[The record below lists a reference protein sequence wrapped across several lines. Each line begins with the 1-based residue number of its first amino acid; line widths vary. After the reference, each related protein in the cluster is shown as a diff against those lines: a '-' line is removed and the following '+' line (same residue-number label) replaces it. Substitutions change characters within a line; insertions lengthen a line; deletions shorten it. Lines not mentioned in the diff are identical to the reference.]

1 MEKRLT
7 IAIVLTIV
15 FLFFYQQFVMK
26 KFEKKAEEQI
36 VQEKVEKKKEKNET
50 PYRKREEVK
59 IKQEEKKVNNT
70 KINKN
75 IEKQP
80 KIVEKNINNIV
91 YENDLYRAVFSNKGA
106 ALISFRLKKHMGS
119 DKKRLELV
127 SDLSEKTGKYPFM
140 VFDKEGEIFNKAIY
154 KVIKKRSGGKTV
166 IEFIFSDGN
175 GNYARKVF
183 SLREKT
189 YYIDIETNFELEG
202 ENRKL
207 YLIWGPGIGRI
218 QQEDLKNISF
228 EFEEKIG
235 YYLNDKV
242 NKIKVMKAGEESS
255 INFRKWVSLDIKYF
269 SAIFFTKGDIEQ
281 AKIKIIE
288 TNGNKKA
295 NKFAIIAVKNIKGI
309 YIGPKEFFR
318 LKKLGYKVE
327 DIIEYGFFGVIAKVI
342 LYLLLYAYK
351 IFPNY
356 GVAIIL
362 VTIFI
367 KLILLP
373 LTFSSS
379 ISMAKMQELQPEIKR
394 IQAKYKKFD
403 KKDLEARKRMNQEVM
418 QLYKEKKVNP
428 AGGCLP
434 LLLQLPIL
442 WGFYKLLWVG
452 IETRHQPFVL
462 WITDLSQKDPYYILP
477 ILMGLSQIALQKLT
491 PSSGSDKNQK
501 FMGYGMA
508 IFFTLL
514 FLNFQSGLVLYWL
527 TNNILQVGQQY
538 LVNKAL
544 KKKKHEE
551 KLSKK
556 SIKK

>member
-7 IAIVLTIV
+7 LAIVITIV
-15 FLFFYQQFVMK
+15 FLFFYQQLVIK
-26 KFEKKAEEQI
+26 KYQPNKNIKTVKKIEEKIDLK
-36 VQEKVEKKKEKNET
+36 KSKEKKKEKKKEKT
-50 PYRKREEVK
+50 KSITQLKKVSDKPK
-59 IKQEEKKVNNT
+59 IEEEKETKV
-70 KINKN
+70 I
-75 IEKQP
+75 
-80 KIVEKNINNIV
+80 
-91 YENDLYRAVFSNKGA
+91 YENNLYKAVFSNKGA
-106 ALISFRLKKHMGS
+106 VLISFKLKKHKGS
-119 DKKRLELV
+119 DKKQLELV
-127 SDLSEKTGKYPFM
+127 SDLSEKENVYPFM
-140 VFDKEGEIFNKAIY
+140 IMDKEGDKLNRSFY
-154 KVIKKRSGGKTV
+154 KVKKTQEKDKTK
-166 IEFIFSDGN
+166 IEFLFSDGE

-183 SLREKT
+183 TFKKGT
-189 YYIDIETNFELEG
+189 YYIKTEMNFEIEG
-202 ENRKL
+202 VQKHP
-207 YLIWGPGIGRI
+207 YIIWGPGIGRI

-235 YYLNDKV
+235 YLFNNKV
-242 NKIKVMKAGEESS
+242 NKIKVAKEEKETTV
-255 INFRKWVSLDIKYF
+255 NFEKWIDLDIKYF
-269 SAIFFTKGDIEQ
+269 TSVFFIKGDKGD
-281 AKIKIIE
+281 AKVEIIK
-288 TNGNKKA
+288 TDGNKKA
-295 NKFAIIAVKNIKGI
+295 NKFAIIGVKNIEGV
-309 YIGPKEFFR
+309 YIGPKEYFR
-318 LKKLGYKVE
+318 LKKLGYSVE
-327 DIIEYGFFGVIAKVI
+327 NIIEYGFFGIIAKAI

-373 LTFSSS
+373 LTFSST

-434 LLLQLPIL
+434 LLLQIPIL
-442 WGFYKLLWVG
+442 WGFYRLLWVG
-452 IETRHQPFVL
+452 IETRHQPFIL

-477 ILMGLSQIALQKLT
+477 ILMGLSQIVLSKMT

-501 FMGYGMA
+501 FMAYGMA
-508 IFFTLL
+508 IFFTFL

-538 LVNKAL
+538 FVNKVL
-544 KKKKHEE
+544 KKRKHEE
-551 KLSKK
+551 KLKAK
-556 SIKK
+556 IKK